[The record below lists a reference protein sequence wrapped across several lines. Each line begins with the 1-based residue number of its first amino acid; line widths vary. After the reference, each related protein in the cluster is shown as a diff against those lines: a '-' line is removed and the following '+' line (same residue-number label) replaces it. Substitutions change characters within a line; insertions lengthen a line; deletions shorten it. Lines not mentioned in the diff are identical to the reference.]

1 MKQLVKPRLL
11 PLFGWGVLVAV
22 GLFCSYVLYF
32 RPVAYLGGA
41 ATPASP
47 LAEKDSIEEALKN
60 LADIK
65 ASRWLQMGISSTDL
79 GQAMDIIAPAPE
91 AAAVAEASATAEAM
105 DPSLKG
111 AVVVTSGKRPYLL
124 LGLKRFR
131 VGERI
136 GTGETVRR
144 INLQTVE
151 LVSPEGRSRTV
162 EIGRGIGPMA
172 EQAMW

>member
-11 PLFGWGVLVAV
+11 PLFGWGVLIAV

-32 RPVAYLGGA
+32 RPVGFLGGA
-41 ATPASP
+41 AAPASP
-47 LAEKDSIEEALKN
+47 LAEKDSIEQALKN

-65 ASRWLQMGISSTDL
+65 ASRWLQMGSRSPDL
-79 GQAMDIIAPAPE
+79 AQTMDIIAPAPE
-91 AAAVAEASATAEAM
+91 AAAVAEATANTVPM

-111 AVVVTSGKRPYLL
+111 AVVVSSGKRLYLL

-131 VGERI
+131 MGERI

-144 INLQTVE
+144 LNLQTVE

-162 EIGRGIGPMA
+162 EIGRGIGPVA
-172 EQAMW
+172 EQATW